1 MATFISKVELLANNN
16 REVMRIEPGLA
27 GSLEVTQNN
36 ATTAAYSLNVG
47 ADRVVIHSHSVTV
60 ILNKVPGPET
70 MPFMYLDLEVAGLQA
85 AKAGGILGSD
95 SHEFALQQPEGC
107 NSSTFVKARN
117 AVRASV
123 AKAV

>member
-47 ADRVVIHSHSVTV
+47 ADRVMIHSHSLTVTV
-60 ILNKVPGPET
+60 ILNKVPMPET
-70 MPFMYLDLEVAGLQA
+70 TPFMYLDMEVAGLQA

-95 SHEFALQQPEGC
+95 SHEFAVQQPEGC
-107 NSSTFVKARN
+107 DSTIAKKR
-117 AVRASV
+117 
-123 AKAV
+123 KAV